1 MAGMAEKILFVDD
14 DQNILASY
22 QRVFRKQFALHTAMG
37 GEEALAAVA
46 SHGPFAV
53 IVSDMQ
59 MPSMNGVKFLAKAR
73 KLSPDSVR
81 MILTGYADMQTA
93 VEAVNEGHIFRFLTK
108 PCHPEALAKALTA
121 GIAQYRLITAE
132 KELIENTLR
141 GAIKVLT
148 EVLSLV
154 SPTAFGRASRV
165 QRLVQDLARALE
177 AENAWQLE
185 IAAMLSQLGCVTLP
199 EETLDKVFR
208 GKALSPL
215 EVKIFQDHPKVGH
228 DLITHIPRLEP
239 IAAIIGYQ
247 EHHYDGSGVPG
258 DGVRGAAIPL
268 GARVLKVALDFDT
281 LVSGGMSSEEALVT
295 LRERAGWYDP
305 TVVDALGD
313 GLQAEMRQEIH
324 SIAVGELTKDM
335 IFAEEVRSTSGLL
348 LIAKGQHVTPSLK
361 IRLLNIVGNGGLTGP
376 VRVFIPIDADG
387 GEEANALA
395 TAAGARA

>member
-1 MAGMAEKILFVDD
+1 MSEKVLFVDD

-22 QRVFRKQFALHTAMG
+22 QRVFRKQFTLHTAMG
-37 GEEALAAVA
+37 GEEALAVVA

-73 KLSPDSVR
+73 KLAPDSVR

-93 VEAVNEGHIFRFLTK
+93 VESVNEGHIFRFLTK
-108 PCHPEALAKALTA
+108 PCHPEALGKALTA

-132 KELIENTLR
+132 KDLIEKTLS
-141 GAIKVLT
+141 GSIKVLT
-148 EVLSLV
+148 DVLSLV

-165 QRLVQDLARALE
+165 QRLAQDIARE
-177 AENAWQLE
+177 VKVENAWQLE

-208 GKALSPL
+208 GRALSPL

-228 DLITHIPRLEP
+228 DLIANIPRLEA

-247 EHHYDGSGVPG
+247 EQHYDGSGVPG
-258 DGVRGAAIPL
+258 DGVRGAALPV

-281 LVSGGMSSEEALVT
+281 LVSGGVRPDEAVMRLQ
-295 LRERAGWYDP
+295 ERAGWYDP
-305 TVVDALGD
+305 AVVDALGSGIH
-313 GLQAEMRQEIH
+313 GLVGVEVH
-324 SIAVGELTKDM
+324 SVAVDELSNGM

-348 LIAKGQHVTPSLK
+348 LLAKGQHVTPSLK
-361 IRLLNIVGNGGLTGP
+361 LRLRNIVTNGGLTGP
-376 VRVFIPIDADG
+376 VRVIIPAGVEDVVA
-387 GEEANALA
+387 APALA
-395 TAAGARA
+395 AAGAAGA